1 MEKFVRIGEEARRLV
16 YRSLEE
22 EGLAEKTTNYS
33 SPKRY
38 LWDTNEYEG
47 QWENLITTEDP
58 FNVLLSNE
66 ISVPGLSP
74 LFDKDGSYNPNGNDD
89 VLKLIDLDQREHH

>member
-1 MEKFVRIGEEARRLV
+1 MNPYILDEEMFQWKSFVRIGEEARRLV

-38 LWDTNEYEG
+38 LWDSKE
-47 QWENLITTEDP
+47 
-58 FNVLLSNE
+58 
-66 ISVPGLSP
+66 
-74 LFDKDGSYNPNGNDD
+74 
-89 VLKLIDLDQREHH
+89 